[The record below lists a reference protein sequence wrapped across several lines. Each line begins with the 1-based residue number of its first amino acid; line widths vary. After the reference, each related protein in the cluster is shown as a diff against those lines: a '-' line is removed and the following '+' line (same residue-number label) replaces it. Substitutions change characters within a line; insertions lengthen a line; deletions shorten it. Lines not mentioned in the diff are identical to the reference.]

1 MPLAYPPTKAINKE
15 PNIKPPRKEVFSKW
29 FVFDYTSFL
38 VRWQDEFTEKDV
50 LKMSNEKSKE
60 GLIKQ
65 LINEAASLS
74 DDDLAE
80 VLFAI
85 PYVLRSD
92 LSHEEIHQL
101 YIKAKRNPS
110 QNLHPEDEK
119 VQCHE

>member
-1 MPLAYPPTKAINKE
+1 
-15 PNIKPPRKEVFSKW
+15 
-29 FVFDYTSFL
+29 
-38 VRWQDEFTEKDV
+38 
-50 LKMSNEKSKE
+50 MSNEKSKE

-101 YIKAKRNPS
+101 YIKAKQNPS
-110 QNLHPEDEK
+110 QNPHPEDEK